1 MAAYC
6 PMVAAGS
13 GPTYQK
19 IAEMRRFAREAEADA
34 TAPTG
39 VSTLPELDVIWATPV
54 GRTLSYREPSPFA
67 GKLACP
73 ANDGKLVPQ
82 DLVAK
87 AADLLG
93 KPSLPIPGNSA
104 SAAAAAFAT
113 QNPKAAPA
121 NLANALITAY
131 CSAVTA
137 DASVEQSL
145 QRAWLQDFGAQ
156 VVQTLLSVGP

>member
-1 MAAYC
+1 
-6 PMVAAGS
+6 
-13 GPTYQK
+13 
-19 IAEMRRFAREAEADA
+19 MRRFAREAEADA

-54 GRTLSYREPSPFA
+54 GHTLSYRQPSPFA

-73 ANDGKLVPQ
+73 ANDGKLAPQ
-82 DLVAK
+82 DLVAS

-93 KPSLPIPGNSA
+93 TSGLPIPGDSA

-113 QNPKAAPA
+113 QNSKAAPA
-121 NLANALITAY
+121 SLANALITAY

-137 DASVEQSL
+137 NVSVEQSL

-156 VVQTLLSVGP
+156 VVQTLQSRAPGSKKG